1 MALFF
6 FLILFYNFL
15 CPDTSKSINS
25 ICPSNDSFQSSQLD
39 GDKNANSNQKS
50 QRTRTKN
57 SNSRRSKKNKLPRPE
72 RNRYEESKGKNKR
85 RTIGNKKRKRKK
97 RNNRKRQKVKLLDTN
112 GNLKLVT
119 KKLGYAPLLKHF
131 IDKMG
136 VIPIIDSLVEKHPNR
151 KISHGEA
158 VAALLVYLLNDGR
171 ALYQMENWANEE
183 ALLTYLFPKY
193 QPSDWTDDRLADT
206 LDAIYNAGL
215 EILQGSISGN
225 IITEFSLKLS
235 EIHYDT
241 TSVCFWGTYDS
252 RTDEPA
258 IVITFGY
265 SKDHRTDLKQIV
277 VGAAVSGDGGVPILS
292 GTHDGNTNDS
302 VLPVP
307 YWERLRKLANKND
320 FCFIGDCKIASQ
332 KTIKELCANL
342 QVYVPQKHTLVVS

>member
-1 MALFF
+1 
-6 FLILFYNFL
+6 
-15 CPDTSKSINS
+15 
-25 ICPSNDSFQSSQLD
+25 
-39 GDKNANSNQKS
+39 
-50 QRTRTKN
+50 
-57 SNSRRSKKNKLPRPE
+57 
-72 RNRYEESKGKNKR
+72 
-85 RTIGNKKRKRKK
+85 
-97 RNNRKRQKVKLLDTN
+97 LDTN

-119 KKLGYAPLLKHF
+119 KKLGSAPLLKHF

-151 KISHGEA
+151 KINHGEA

-193 QPSDWTDDRLADT
+193 QPGDWTDDRLADT

-241 TSVCFWGTYDS
+241 TSVSFWGTYDS
-252 RTDEPA
+252 RIDEPA

-265 SKDHRTDLKQIV
+265 SKDHRPDLKQIV

-332 KTIKELCANL
+332 KTIKELCANNGKFL
-342 QVYVPQKHTLVVS
+342 SPLPMSVKMQSDLIELLKQDKIEYEELELELEEELLPIYEHELYQKTSKTKKKRNRSIKFASKCGKSTIMVKFIMSAN